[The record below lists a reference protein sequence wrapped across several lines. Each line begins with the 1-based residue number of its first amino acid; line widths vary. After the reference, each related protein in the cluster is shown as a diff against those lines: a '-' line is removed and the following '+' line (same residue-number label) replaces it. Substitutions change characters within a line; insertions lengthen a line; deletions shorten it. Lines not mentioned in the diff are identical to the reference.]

1 MSIDSAEYRRIFG
14 HWATGVAIVT
24 ARAGAAAPVGLT
36 VNAVSSLSLR
46 PPLAIVCIDR
56 ASDSHDIIR
65 DASAFAINI
74 LADGGERI
82 ARRFAEEEADGRF
95 DGIAWQ
101 PGTTGAPILDDA
113 LAWVDCRLTAT
124 HEGGDHTIFVGEVV
138 AGDACEGTPLL
149 FYRGG
154 YADLSP

>member
-24 ARAGAAAPVGLT
+24 ARAGAAGPVGLT

-56 ASDSHDIIR
+56 TSDSHDTIR

-82 ARRFAEEEADGRF
+82 ARRFAEEDAEGRF

-101 PGTTGAPILDDA
+101 PGTTGAPVLDDA
-113 LAWVDCRLTAT
+113 LAWVDCRVTAT

-138 AGDACEGTPLL
+138 AGDAHEGIPLL